1 MRLIYHIALLI
12 LLFTGGE
19 TLLAASG
26 TGLLPL
32 SEADSVSYASLD
44 KKLEEYCSALRF
56 ETVAVQ
62 IEECDFLIASCTD
75 SLVRQHIASTLYR
88 KYRTSKLMGVEA
100 VAIHILDKWFFS
112 DSVRFE
118 DEIEL
123 LDARIYADF
132 NRQSLVGCRAAEL
145 ELLEMDGTKV
155 SLFVP
160 GTADGRFKI
169 LYFYDVHCPKCKME
183 AILLRSLLENEDYP
197 VDFYAVYTGSDE
209 SGWRRYVD
217 ERFDMNPLSAEVTYL
232 WDPQNDSDFQHKFG
246 VLQTPG
252 LFLIAPDNTILG
264 RALDARALALMLKTY
279 FEVRELE
286 YGSAESSKML
296 DTVLGDS
303 GLTEWDVRYFADHL
317 ADTTLPKGDTTMFRQ
332 MSGDLLYYLSSKP
345 TEASR
350 NGLNYLL
357 DNYILN
363 RPDIWKSADD
373 SLKIIGMAQMMD
385 DLLKKSQPGT
395 KISGLKVPAELYTWK
410 SVKNGKYR
418 LDKLRGRR
426 NIIIF
431 YTDGCANCN
440 AQKKAATDF
449 LSYGSGDDR
458 LNVDDDVLADA
469 VSAEGEVFGSDVRKL
484 RKEVRRT
491 RVLMVNVD
499 EILSGNSQLA
509 SELFDSFDLSTLPY
523 IVLTDEKGIVLRR
536 YVSLI

>member
-217 ERFDMNPLSAEVTYL
+217 ERFDMNPLSAEVTHL

-264 RALDARALALMLKTY
+264 RALDATALALMLKTY

>member
-217 ERFDMNPLSAEVTYL
+217 ERFDMNPLSAEVTHL

-332 MSGDLLYYLSSKP
+332 MSGDLLYYLSCKP

>member
-217 ERFDMNPLSAEVTYL
+217 ERFDMNPLSAEVTHL

-458 LNVDDDVLADA
+458 LNVDDL
-469 VSAEGEVFGSDVRKL
+469 
-484 RKEVRRT
+484 
-491 RVLMVNVD
+491 
-499 EILSGNSQLA
+499 
-509 SELFDSFDLSTLPY
+509 
-523 IVLTDEKGIVLRR
+523 
-536 YVSLI
+536 SLIHI

>member
-75 SLVRQHIASTLYR
+75 SLVMQHIASTLYR

-217 ERFDMNPLSAEVTYL
+217 ERFDMNPLSAEVTHL

>member
-32 SEADSVSYASLD
+32 SEVDSVSYASLD

-169 LYFYDVHCPKCKME
+169 LYFYDVHCHKCKME

-217 ERFDMNPLSAEVTYL
+217 ERFDMNPLSAEVTHL

-317 ADTTLPKGDTTMFRQ
+317 ADTALPKGDTTMFRQ

-373 SLKIIGMAQMMD
+373 SLKIIGMAQVMD
-385 DLLKKSQPGT
+385 DLLKKTQPGT

-418 LDKLRGRR
+418 LDKLRGSR

-431 YTDGCANCN
+431 YTAGCANCN

-458 LNVDDDVLADA
+458 LNVDDDVLTDA
-469 VSAEGEVFGSDVRKL
+469 VSAEGEVFGSDVSKL

-536 YVSLI
+536 YVSLL